1 MKQIKTI
8 FKRMDP
14 KTVDVLEV
22 QDFDRQVNEAIAEGW
37 KLVKRDVFHP
47 LDTQEYYHPR
57 VLYAELE
64 KDTITEAEKCCDN
77 CKFCDCAP
85 SSYPCARCE
94 DASEWKGE

>member
-8 FKRMDP
+8 FKHMDP
-14 KTVDVLEV
+14 KTVDVLEA

-47 LDTQEYYHPR
+47 LDTRKYYHPR

-77 CKFCDCAP
+77 CKFCDSP
-85 SSYPCARCE
+85 GHVHPCNVCT
-94 DASEWKGE
+94 DVSEWEEG